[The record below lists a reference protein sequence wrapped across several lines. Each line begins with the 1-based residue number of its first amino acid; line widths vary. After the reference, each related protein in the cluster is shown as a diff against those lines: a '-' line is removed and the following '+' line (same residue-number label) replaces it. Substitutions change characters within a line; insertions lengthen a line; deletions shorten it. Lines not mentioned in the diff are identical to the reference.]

1 MSGTEGKSSRPD
13 SPNTTDTNKVT
24 ETPLATPRVSLP
36 IRFANPENPLSERP
50 ISSLS
55 TGFLGDRTANLI
67 DINDTLLVEINN
79 TLTSV
84 DRTLEA
90 TKTTMAD
97 SDILNQTLHPNS
109 DTSNI
114 RPIAGTNTSTEEG
127 NITDNRQ
134 PLLDSLSISDK
145 SVDTIGLE
153 AALKLLPPTFSGTNQ
168 EELELFLEQCEFAIK
183 CANNRAKARL
193 LEGIMIRL
201 TGKAR
206 AAIKFRNINN
216 WVDLKE
222 TLKNSL
228 EPKRTTTHLY
238 LELYSSKQRAF
249 EDVATYSTRIESLQ
263 TLILE
268 QETNGKS
275 AEAASAL
282 ESSLKAQTIQVFIE
296 GLGNLKDFIKAR
308 NPLTLDKA
316 IQAAREEERV
326 RKSMDE
332 SRRFYEHPTHQ
343 PNAKTVKKKPI
354 TPCFHCGKA
363 GHWARDCRS
372 KQQQP
377 VASTSRDTV
386 TRYPRASI
394 HAITCNY
401 CKKPGHTKDVC
412 RKLKYVNSNRRTENS
427 ENSTPQ
433 SSGNQQQ
440 SGYNGG
446 RPAGSIKTAAIAF
459 KESS

>member
-1 MSGTEGKSSRPD
+1 MSDTEDKSSRPN

-24 ETPLATPRVSLP
+24 ETPLPAPRISLP
-36 IRFANPENPLSERP
+36 VRFANPENPSSERP
-50 ISSLS
+50 IASLS
-55 TGFLGDRTANLI
+55 TGFLEERAASLI

-79 TLTSV
+79 TLNSV
-84 DRTLEA
+84 DKTLET
-90 TKTTMAD
+90 TKFTMAD
-97 SDILNQTLHPNS
+97 GDLLNQTLHPNS
-109 DTSNI
+109 DTSDI
-114 RPIAGTNTSTEEG
+114 RPLTGTNTSNEGG
-127 NITDNRQ
+127 NIIANRPQ
-134 PLLDSLSISDK
+134 TLLDSLSISDK
-145 SVDTIGLE
+145 SVDTISLE
-153 AALKLLPPTFSGTNQ
+153 AALKLLPPTFSGANQ

-216 WVDLKE
+216 WFDLNE

-249 EDVATYSTRIESLQ
+249 EDVATYSARIESLQ

-268 QETNGKS
+268 QETNGKT

-296 GLGNLKDFIKAR
+296 GLGSLKDFIKAR
-308 NPLTLDKA
+308 NPPTLDKA

-326 RKSMDE
+326 RKSMEE
-332 SRRFYEHPTHQ
+332 SKRFYEHSNNQ
-343 PNAKTVKKKPI
+343 LNSKNVKRKPS

-372 KQQQP
+372 KQQQH
-377 VASTSRDTV
+377 VASTSRDTSNP
-386 TRYPRASI
+386 YPRASI
-394 HAITCNY
+394 NSITCNF
-401 CKKPGHTKDVC
+401 CKKPGHTKEVC
-412 RKLKYVNSNRRTENS
+412 RKLKYVNSTR
-427 ENSTPQ
+427 
-433 SSGNQQQ
+433 
-440 SGYNGG
+440 
-446 RPAGSIKTAAIAF
+446 
-459 KESS
+459 